1 MTALQRMS
9 SDPSHTHRFDRR
21 MARLYV
27 TLLVA
32 LVVSAAIAWKVDAP
46 L

>member
-1 MTALQRMS
+1 MRALHGMS
-9 SDPSHTHRFDRR
+9 ADPSHTHRFDRR

-27 TLLVA
+27 TLIVA
-32 LVVSAAIAWKVDAP
+32 LVISAAIAWRVQAP